1 MERVLSSTSSGKT
14 QYFDALQYPTENI
27 DIKQPNS
34 QGQSVSM
41 PKESGNTPTPNGNI
55 PGSNASPPKEDFGM
69 GDSHTEFTKRHG
81 ENHLDRSRSPS
92 IQSLPVCTEDIDE
105 DAPLAHSMEGGHTPP
120 LGRKASMR
128 TTRSNRTTRSVAEA
142 TAAFQS
148 GSVLTGPNA
157 EPDVDE
163 GVVQRGV
170 IAERSL
176 SKKQKE
182 KIIKDEKR
190 ESKCFSKLL
199 KTESKLEKAALAR
212 ALKSLAALQD
222 LHKAACKLETRAEAA
237 HSKSLLAAQQAE
249 STFLEVKARAE
260 EERARWEGKQVEVK
274 AQEERLEAEREIV
287 REMEDR
293 MAECAREIEKLRI
306 VKATDERERE
316 AKMTEMLGK
325 KT

>member
-1 MERVLSSTSSGKT
+1 MSSTPSGKT
-14 QYFDALQYPTENI
+14 QYFDALQYPAENI
-27 DIKQPNS
+27 DIKQSNS

-41 PKESGNTPTPNGNI
+41 PKKSGNTPTPNGNI

-105 DAPLAHSMEGGHTPP
+105 DAPSAHSMEGGHTPP
-120 LGRKASMR
+120 LGRKASVR
-128 TTRSNRTTRSVAEA
+128 TTRSHRTTRSVAEA

-163 GVVQRGV
+163 DVVQRGV

-182 KIIKDEKR
+182 KIIKDESAYSVITTPNSFR
-190 ESKCFSKLL
+190 N
-199 KTESKLEKAALAR
+199 
-212 ALKSLAALQD
+212 
-222 LHKAACKLETRAEAA
+222 
-237 HSKSLLAAQQAE
+237 
-249 STFLEVKARAE
+249 
-260 EERARWEGKQVEVK
+260 
-274 AQEERLEAEREIV
+274 
-287 REMEDR
+287 
-293 MAECAREIEKLRI
+293 
-306 VKATDERERE
+306 
-316 AKMTEMLGK
+316 
-325 KT
+325 